1 MNVVATLSHL
11 SNTYSDDTQM
21 DCASCF
27 CNLSCNKENQELMV
41 KQVCGLG
48 LWLTVVRRIYAW
60 LLDDRRCDLAP

>member
-1 MNVVATLSHL
+1 MAGVWWQVEMNVVATLSHL

-41 KQVCGLG
+41 KQVRDFR
-48 LWLTVVRRIYAW
+48 LWLTEVTETENS
-60 LLDDRRCDLAP
+60 